1 MVPPSRRQFL
11 WSSVALAGVSLLTG
25 CGLPPLPWHRPARI
39 GYLGGGSSGP
49 YPALLD
55 AFRQALRE
63 LGYVDGQTL
72 AIEYRFI
79 DDSPERVPSFAAE
92 LIGLDLDLIV
102 ANGAAQIGAVKAGT
116 AAIPIVG
123 VPLGGDPVGTGLI
136 GSLAHPGGNV
146 TGLS

>member
-25 CGLPPLPWHRPARI
+25 CGLPPLPWHRPSRI

-55 AFRQALRE
+55 AFRQGLRE

-79 DDSPERVPSFAAE
+79 DHFPARAPAFAAE
-92 LIGLDLDLIV
+92 LIGLDLDLLV
-102 ANGAAQIGAVKAGT
+102 AHGAAHVGAVKGGT
-116 AAIPIVG
+116 SVIPIVG
-123 VPLGGDPVGTGLI
+123 VP
-136 GSLAHPGGNV
+136 
-146 TGLS
+146 